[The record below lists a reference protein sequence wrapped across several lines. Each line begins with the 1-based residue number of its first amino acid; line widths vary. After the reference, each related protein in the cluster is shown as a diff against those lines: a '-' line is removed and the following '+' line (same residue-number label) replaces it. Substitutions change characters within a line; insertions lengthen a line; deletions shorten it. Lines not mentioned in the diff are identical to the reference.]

1 MKTALVDANII
12 LRFLTQDPPDM
23 AQKSQLLFKQADEG
37 SVGLIILSITVAE
50 VVWVL
55 ESYYGYPKNQVAET
69 LADFL
74 CCEGFLVEQKD
85 LIQEALSLYQKYNL
99 DFADALMAS
108 TALRKGPLS
117 IFSFDRHFD
126 RVEGIER
133 LEPEAAIP

>member
-37 SVGLIILSITVAE
+37 LVGLIILSITVAE

-69 LADFL
+69 LSDFL
-74 CCEGFLVEQKD
+74 RCEGFIVEQMD

>member
-1 MKTALVDANII
+1 LKTALVDANII

-23 AQKSQLLFKQADEG
+23 AQKSKILFKQADEG
-37 SVGLIILSITVAE
+37 SVGLVILPITIAE

-55 ESYYGYPKNQVAET
+55 ESYYGYPKNQVEET

-74 CCEGFLVEQKD
+74 CCEGLLVEQKN

-99 DFADALMAS
+99 DFADALMAA

-133 LEPEAAIP
+133 LEPEAAVP

>member
-1 MKTALVDANII
+1 M
-12 LRFLTQDPPDM
+12 
-23 AQKSQLLFKQADEG
+23 
-37 SVGLIILSITVAE
+37 
-50 VVWVL
+50 
-55 ESYYGYPKNQVAET
+55 AET

-74 CCEGFLVEQKD
+74 SCEGFLVEQKD

>member
-1 MKTALVDANII
+1 MKTVLVDANII

-37 SVGLIILSITVAE
+37 LVGLIILSITVAE

-55 ESYYGYPKNQVAET
+55 ESYYGYHKNQVAET
-69 LADFL
+69 LAEFL
-74 CCEGFLVEQKD
+74 SCEGFRVEQKD